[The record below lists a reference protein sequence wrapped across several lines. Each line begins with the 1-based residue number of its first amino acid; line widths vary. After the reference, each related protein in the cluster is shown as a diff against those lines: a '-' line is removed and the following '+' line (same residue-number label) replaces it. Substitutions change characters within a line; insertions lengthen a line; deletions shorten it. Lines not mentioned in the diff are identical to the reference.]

1 MYEAAEKDKAKWSF
15 QIVPDAPDESK
26 VAETLECEALVVG
39 AGLGGLSAACRL
51 KELGVTPLVLEK
63 SGSYSG
69 RGGHFG
75 VPNSSL
81 MEEYGLKNDL
91 EEVARQWIV
100 MSGNDIDQELL
111 WTFLK
116 RSKEAMDWLLPI
128 TVADGLAPRLVDC
141 IYPIA
146 PYREFYGAH
155 SFPPKGN
162 IRGSY
167 VPKALYNY
175 AQKMGI
181 ECRFNTPVIQ
191 LIQDKDGRVC
201 GAYAKGENGIIRI
214 DAKYGVV
221 LATGDIGGDEEMC
234 RAYAPD
240 ALRTLASQYIPVGCN
255 TGDGHKMALWA
266 GAAMAEEVFPLMMHP
281 QHYAWC
287 NYFFLF
293 VNKYGKRFMNEDS
306 YVQGRATSIMR
317 QPDGYCYSILA
328 GDYAENVQDSLKYG
342 GGIFWGNAGLRYGDP
357 KTIESSYVS
366 VERAL
371 KEGHAVKADTIEE
384 IADMID
390 VDKEE
395 FLRTFAQYNEFCR
408 NGKDLQF
415 GKRKELLYPMD
426 KGPYVAVKIGT
437 ALLEVVGGVSIDCSM
452 RALDKNRQP
461 VAGLFAV
468 GDTTG
473 GLYGHEYVTT
483 ILGNSHGRALTWGYI
498 AAETIAADKN
508 GAK

>member
-1 MYEAAEKDKAKWSF
+1 MYEATDKNNAKWNF
-15 QIVPDAPDESK
+15 QIIPEAPKESEIAEVLDCEVL
-26 VAETLECEALVVG
+26 VAG

-81 MEEYGLKNDL
+81 MEQYGLKNDL
-91 EEVARQWIV
+91 EEVARQWIL
-100 MSGNDIDQELL
+100 MSGNNIDQELL
-111 WTFLK
+111 WTFLT

-128 TVADGLAPRLVDC
+128 TVEDGLAPRLVDC
-141 IYPIA
+141 IYPVA
-146 PYREFYGAH
+146 PYQEFYGAH
-155 SFPPKGN
+155 SFPPEGN
-162 IRGSY
+162 IRGNY
-167 VPKALYNY
+167 VPRSLYHY
-175 AQKMGI
+175 AQKLEI
-181 ECRFNTPVIQ
+181 PCRFHSPVTQ
-191 LIQDKDGRVC
+191 LIKNAEGKVC
-201 GAYAKGENGIIRI
+201 GAYAKTENGIIKI
-214 DAKYGVV
+214 NAKYGVI

-240 ALRTLASQYIPVGCN
+240 ALRTLASEYVPVGCN

-293 VNKYGKRFMNEDS
+293 VNKNGKRFMNEDS

-317 QPDGYCYSILA
+317 QPEGFCYSILA
-328 GDYAENVQDSLKYG
+328 GDYAENVLDSLKYG
-342 GGIFWGNAGLRYGDP
+342 GGIFWGNAGLKYGEPMDIA
-357 KTIESSYVS
+357 TDFVS
-366 VERAL
+366 VGRAL
-371 KEGHAVKADTIEE
+371 NEGFAVQADTIEE
-384 IADMID
+384 LADMID

-395 FLRTFAQYNEFCR
+395 FLKTFAQYNEFCEK
-408 NGKDLQF
+408 GTDAQF
-415 GKRKELLYPMD
+415 GKRKELLYPLK
-426 KGPYVAVKIGT
+426 KGPFIAVKIGT
-437 ALLEVVGGVSIDCSM
+437 DLLEVVGGVDIDTEM
-452 RALDKNRQP
+452 HALDKDKKP
-461 VAGLFAV
+461 VAGLYAV

-473 GLYGHEYVTT
+473 GIYGHEYVTT

-498 AAETIAADKN
+498 AAETIAANKN
-508 GAK
+508 A